1 MKMDKKLTY
10 WLASIIG
17 GVVLAKG
24 GKIGEATVMDTVD
37 EQVFCLNTF
46 GDDVTAALVKSG
58 DLQAL

>member
-1 MKMDKKLTY
+1 MDKKLTY
-10 WLASIIG
+10 WLASIIR